1 MTMKKRFLI
10 FLFSVMLFQTG
21 CIIAPMPTCWYPEL
35 SGQLTDALGKPLA
48 GVEIT
53 FSCWGIKESTQKTT
67 TAEDGSFTVGPARF
81 WSYIIHIGSPCLYPN
96 PPRPDSNALYM
107 TFSTGDF
114 HGVLLWHEYR
124 DHPPLPPRIFELW
137 TTRTMNGQKQIFE
150 QDYRV
155 EQIDHLTKSILIK
168 SPDIHILLHPVER

>member
-1 MTMKKRFLI
+1 MNMKKLFLI

-21 CIIAPMPTCWYPEL
+21 CIIAPIPTCRYPEL
-35 SGQLTDALGKPLA
+35 TGRLTDAQGKPLA
-48 GVEIT
+48 GAKIT
-53 FSCWGIKESTQKTT
+53 FVCWEIKALTQKTI
-67 TAEDGSFTVGPARF
+67 TAEDGSFSIGPVRF
-81 WSYIIHIGSPCLYPN
+81 WSYIGYLGSPGLYPE
-96 PPRPDSNALYM
+96 PPWPDSNALSL
-107 TFSTGDF
+107 TFSTPNLQGS
-114 HGVLLWHEYR
+114 LLWHEYR

-137 TTRTMNGQKQIFE
+137 TTRTVNGQKQIFE